1 MIGIGILMNITQVI
15 KERLNSKTKIF
26 IRTLH
31 PLMIFNWLYS
41 AENNKKVSKKNSI
54 KKGLLIRIDA
64 IGDLC
69 LCLPTINSYKTVF
82 PNSKLFL
89 LISKKNAPVIKNNK
103 NVEGI
108 FYYEKYFFQWFHL
121 IKKIKKEKFDI
132 IIDLTTNTERKGSY
146 IAFFSH
152 AKYKVGYTNYF
163 KRIFYNIRLFQT
175 KNDQREHLAKQV
187 FRFLQYFD
195 NSLNELSNYKIIID
209 KLEKNKVEKKMKDLD
224 IKVDD
229 KIIGIHPGASTIFR
243 TCPPELYINLAKE
256 LNKKFPNY
264 YILFLGTRKDNIF
277 NSNEKDFGPKII
289 NAFGKFTLREII
301 VFISK
306 LKLIIC
312 NFSAPLHIASAVGT
326 KSISLNGPSSS
337 KVWGPLLKDSIV
349 IEKELKCIGCENPIS
364 CKFDRKCLKN
374 INVMEILPKVIKI
387 LGD

>member
-1 MIGIGILMNITQVI
+1 MNVTQII
-15 KERLNSKTKIF
+15 KKKFNSKTKIF
-26 IRTLH
+26 IRSLH

-41 AENNKKVSKKNSI
+41 AKNNKKIPNKNSI

-89 LISKKNAPVIKNNK
+89 HINKKNASVLKNNE
-103 NVEGI
+103 NVDGV
-108 FYYEKYFFQWFHL
+108 FYHENNFFKWINL
-121 IKKIKKEKFDI
+121 LRKIKEENFDI
-132 IIDLTTNTERKGSY
+132 VFDLTTNTERKGSY
-146 IAFFSH
+146 ITFFSN
-152 AKYKVGYTNYF
+152 AEYKVGYTNYF
-163 KRIFYNIRLFQT
+163 KRMFYNVRLFQT
-175 KNDQREHLAKQV
+175 KNDQREHIAKQV

-195 NSLNELSNYKIIID
+195 NSLNKLGNYKIIID
-209 KLEKNKVEKKMKDLD
+209 ELEKNEIEKRMKYLG
-224 IKVDD
+224 ITTDD

-256 LNKKFPNY
+256 LNKKYPDY
-264 YILFLGTRKDNIF
+264 YILFLGTKKDNILDG
-277 NSNEKDFGPKII
+277 NEKDFGPKII
-289 NAFGKFTLREII
+289 NTFGKFTLREII
-301 VFISK
+301 ILISK

-312 NFSAPLHIASAVGT
+312 NSSAPLHIASAVGT

-337 KVWGPLLKDSIV
+337 KVWGPLLKDSTV

-374 INVMEILPKVIKI
+374 INVMEILSKVINI